1 VSATTRGIFWMS
13 ASVLVFILN
22 DALIKLAAETAPALQ
37 VIGLRGLF
45 ATLWCFLALLA
56 TGGWRQMRSIAHP
69 AVFAR
74 GLLEGVAAL
83 TYLVALSH
91 IPFAVATAVN
101 LSTPFFLTI
110 LAVVILKEDVRWR
123 RWTAIVLGFV
133 GVVMVIQPKPDELNV
148 WSWVVVGSSLLGA
161 IRDTLGRYIPAHVPT
176 TIMSFWSAAAV
187 ALMGLAFTAF
197 EGWHPMSMRGLSLLI
212 AASLLLAAGYQ
223 FLMLALR
230 SSAEMSVL
238 GSLRYGSVL
247 GAIAIGYFVWGDVPN
262 EVALTGIAVIVVSGL
277 YILRRQSA
285 RGAGLE
291 REAVPFPRRLDQAP

>member
-1 VSATTRGIFWMS
+1 MTDHTRGILWMS
-13 ASVLVFILN
+13 ASVVVFLLN
-22 DALIKLAAETAPALQ
+22 DALIKLAAETAPAVQ
-37 VIGLRGLF
+37 VIGLRGVF
-45 ATLWCFLALLA
+45 ATLWCFLVLLS
-56 TGGWRQMRSIAHP
+56 TGGWRRMSMIAHP
-69 AVFAR
+69 AVFTR
-74 GLLEGVAAL
+74 GLLEAVAAL

-91 IPFAVATAVN
+91 IQFATATAIN

-133 GVVMVIQPKPDELNV
+133 GVVMVIQPKPDELNI

-187 ALMGLAFTAF
+187 ALMGLAFAMV
-197 EGWHPMSMRGLSLLI
+197 EGWHPMSTRGVLLLI
-212 AASLLLAAGYQ
+212 LASLLLAAGYQ

-238 GSLRYGSVL
+238 GALRYGSVL
-247 GAIAIGYFVWGDVPN
+247 GAIVIGYFVWGDVPN
-262 EVALTGIAVIVVSGL
+262 GLAFAGIVVVVASGL
-277 YILRRQSA
+277 YILKRQQS
-285 RGAGLE
+285 RGT
-291 REAVPFPRRLDQAP
+291 PRPRLADEQP